1 MLRESKPRS
10 RLVVTL
16 PVEWHRRYDGFDLQ
30 IVSNGEV
37 WAEVRQDGSWTVYDE
52 RDMRSNLHGQAATL
66 ALARRAVEKALGV
79 RRVKA

>member
-1 MLRESKPRS
+1 MPRESKPRF

-16 PVEWHRRYDGFDLQ
+16 PVEWRPRNGGFDLQ

-52 RDMRSNLHGQAATL
+52 RDMRSNLHGKAATP